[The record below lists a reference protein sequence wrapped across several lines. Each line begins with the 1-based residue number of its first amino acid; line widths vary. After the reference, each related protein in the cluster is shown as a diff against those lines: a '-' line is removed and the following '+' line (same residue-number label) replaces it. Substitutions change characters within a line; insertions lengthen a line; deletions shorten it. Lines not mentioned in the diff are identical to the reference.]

1 MSDEAGGEGH
11 GSHDSSPASGE
22 RRDEARE
29 DASDAPPTGPP
40 DVSDDTVG
48 ATLFTYGAPFVGV
61 LLVAVGIG
69 AAVPGAYGLI
79 QEDIADC
86 GDPSISVDP
95 AAEQFQGPP
104 PDSLARFT
112 VEELAPR
119 ERAAFRRALD
129 DPVGEAHVRGGF
141 PHRPAF
147 ANGTLIEA
155 NNRTYYAIIVAE
167 HLCFQ
172 TAPLQ
177 FPLGVFAIGLGIVG
191 ILTPPGYRRLVA
203 LEERIRD

>member
-1 MSDEAGGEGH
+1 MSDSAGGDGRPDDEGR
-11 GSHDSSPASGE
+11 PAS
-22 RRDEARE
+22 DP
-29 DASDAPPTGPP
+29 PPTDPP

-48 ATLFTYGAPFVGV
+48 ATLFTYGAPFLGV

-95 AAEQFQGPP
+95 VEEQFAGEP
-104 PDSLARFT
+104 PDGLRRFT
-112 VEELAPR
+112 VEELAPA
-119 ERAAFRRALD
+119 ERRAVRRALD
-129 DPVGEAHVRGGF
+129 DPLGEAHVRGEF
-141 PHRPAF
+141 RNRPAF
-147 ANGTLIEA
+147 ENGTLVDA
-155 NNRTYYAIIVAE
+155 DGRTYYATIVAE
-167 HLCFQ
+167 HPCFE

-177 FPLGVFAIGLGIVG
+177 FPLGVFAIALGVVG

-203 LEERIRD
+203 LEERIRE